1 MRHPC
6 DGSTIEQAPR
16 FYFEGSVTANL
27 LAVALHVSCAPVVML
42 MCSWFVSL
50 AKLVLLGWVLS
61 LQNSRI
67 PNPKLRIQ
75 EKQSRFGKAENKTL
89 SSQTAATINV
99 CHPHGAALIH

>member
-50 AKLVLLGWVLS
+50 AKLVLFRLGVKFAEFQDPKS
-61 LQNSRI
+61 QIKDSR
-67 PNPKLRIQ
+67 
-75 EKQSRFGKAENKTL
+75 KT
-89 SSQTAATINV
+89 I
-99 CHPHGAALIH
+99 